1 MLDKS
6 TFKSYIQ
13 VIANQPQFIS
23 MIKWGREAKVYTD
36 EGICHFWTLV
46 SSQNHRLYIFF
57 FLQIWYPKLSMMYVY
72 YLQTISWIY
81 SPEILNSSFQC
92 LLNYHIIQMGYD
104 AFLSLFTFWK
114 CLVEA
119 YHFFGILRVIV
130 GWSILQ
136 NYPTHII
143 LYPTSASKRTHGN
156 LSFLG
161 CLEESIE

>member
-1 MLDKS
+1 M
-6 TFKSYIQ
+6 
-13 VIANQPQFIS
+13 
-23 MIKWGREAKVYTD
+23 REFAIFEHWYPHKTID
-36 EGICHFWTLV
+36 
-46 SSQNHRLYIFF
+46 YIFF
-57 FLQIWYPKLSMMYVY
+57 LSSNLVSKVIHDVCILLANY
-72 YLQTISWIY
+72 QIY

-119 YHFFGILRVIV
+119 YHFFGILRVIA

-156 LSFLG
+156 LSFLE
-161 CLEESIE
+161 CLEESIESIE